1 MAMIIRSIQPADY
14 PALAEFYAVNFPDES
29 PIPATHLQAQDVA
42 LAQARTAGRLL
53 AFDAAQTI
61 VASLIYSEAKA
72 RTDPPGAFWLY
83 PLWPAGW
90 GNEQHYDRLYSGVQ
104 QTLAP
109 YQPCKLQGMARE
121 EQQELVAFFQ
131 HHHFQPVMRTF
142 GANLDLTTFDP
153 TPYTTCEARL
163 HAAGIVIKSYA
174 ELADD
179 PARDRKLYA
188 LVEQVNQ
195 EMPNIGQFDD
205 RSFEQFVNDDL
216 HSPDML
222 PDAYFVAVHGDDYVG
237 VSELF
242 ASDDPTVFDTRTT
255 GVLPAYRR
263 LGIALALKLRAIRY
277 AQSHG
282 ARRVTTGMDASNTPI
297 VLLNQQLGF
306 VPEPMWLT
314 FTQIIATHKE
324 TSCL

>member
-1 MAMIIRSIQPADY
+1 MTMIIRSIQPADY
-14 PALAEFYAVNFPDES
+14 PALAEFYAVNFPDQS
-29 PIPATHLQAQDVA
+29 AIPATQLQAQDVA
-42 LAQARTAGRLL
+42 LAPARIAGRLL

-83 PLWPAGW
+83 PRWPAGW
-90 GNEQHYDRLYSGVQ
+90 GNEQHYDLLYSGVQ

-109 YQPCKLQGMARE
+109 YQPCKFQGMARE
-121 EQQELVAFFQ
+121 DQQELVAFFQ
-131 HHHFQPVMRTF
+131 HHHFQPVMQTF

-153 TPYTTCEARL
+153 TPYATCEARL
-163 HAAGIVIKSYA
+163 HAAGIVIKTYA

-188 LVEQVNQ
+188 LVDQVNQ
-195 EMPNIGQFDD
+195 EVPNLGQFDD
-205 RSFEQFVNDDL
+205 QSFDQFVNDYL

-263 LGIALALKLRAIRY
+263 LGIALALKVRALVY
-277 AQSHG
+277 AQAHDAS
-282 ARRVTTGMDASNTPI
+282 RVTTGMDATNGPI
-297 VLLNQQLGF
+297 VTLNQHLGF
-306 VPEPMWLT
+306 VPEPMWITFAKALLT
-314 FTQIIATHKE
+314 HEEQ
-324 TSCL
+324 

>member
-1 MAMIIRSIQPADY
+1 MTITIRPVSPADY
-14 PALAEFYAVNFPDES
+14 PALAAFYATNFPNEA
-29 PIPATHLQAQDVA
+29 PILAGQLQAQDGEV
-42 LAQARTAGRLL
+42 AQARIAGRLL
-53 AFDAAQTI
+53 VLDAQQTI

-83 PLWPAGW
+83 PRWLVGW
-90 GNEQHYDRLYSGVQ
+90 GNARHYEWLYISVQ
-104 QTLAP
+104 QALAS
-109 YQPCKLQGMARE
+109 YQPRKFQGMARE
-121 EQQELVAFFQ
+121 DDREVVAFFQ
-131 HHHFQPVMRTF
+131 HHHFHLAMQTF
-142 GANLDLTTFDP
+142 GANLDVATFDS
-153 TPYTTCEARL
+153 TPYATCEARL
-163 HAAGIVIKSYA
+163 HAAGVVIKSYA

-179 PARDRKLYA
+179 LARNRKLYA

-216 HSPDML
+216 NSPDML

-263 LGIALALKLRAIRY
+263 LGIALALKVRAIRY

-282 ARRVTTGMDASNTPI
+282 ATRVTTGMDASNTPI
-297 VLLNQQLGF
+297 VLLNQRLGF
-306 VPEPMWLT
+306 APEPMWLT
-314 FTQIIATHKE
+314 FTQTVATHKE
-324 TSCL
+324 ISCL